1 MWESVLKT
9 LGLDALKAGLRKAGK
24 QISKREYAELISEAV
39 RELLK
44 LHPDIS
50 AAEATLLA
58 AEALAASSFAS
69 AAEAKLL
76 AAEALALPMTAE
88 MLSARKM
95 LKAVKRERKSTAKKR
110 KKKKARKKA
119 AATSKKKAAAKK
131 GKGKTSS

>member
-9 LGLDALKAGLRKAGK
+9 LGIDALKAGLRKAGK

-50 AAEATLLA
+50 AAEA
-58 AEALAASSFAS
+58 
-69 AAEAKLL
+69 KLL
-76 AAEALALPMTAE
+76 AAEALALPMSAE

-95 LKAVKRERKSTAKKR
+95 LKAVKRERKTTAKKR
-110 KKKKARKKA
+110 KKKKVRKKA
-119 AATSKKKAAAKK
+119 AAPSKKKTATPKAKR
-131 GKGKTSS
+131 KTSS

>member
-9 LGLDALKAGLRKAGK
+9 LGIDALKAGLRTAGK

-44 LHPDIS
+44 LHPDI
-50 AAEATLLA
+50 T
-58 AEALAASSFAS
+58 

-95 LKAVKRERKSTAKKR
+95 LKAVKRERKTTAKKR
-110 KKKKARKKA
+110 KKKKVRKKA
-119 AATSKKKAAAKK
+119 TPPSKKKAATKKAKR
-131 GKGKTSS
+131 KTSS

>member
-9 LGLDALKAGLRKAGK
+9 LGIDALKAGLRKAGK

-44 LHPDIS
+44 LHPDI
-50 AAEATLLA
+50 T
-58 AEALAASSFAS
+58 

-76 AAEALALPMTAE
+76 AAEALALPMTSE

-95 LKAVKRERKSTAKKR
+95 LKAVKRERKTTAKKR
-110 KKKKARKKA
+110 KKKKVRKKVA
-119 AATSKKKAAAKK
+119 PPSKKRAAAKK
-131 GKGKTSS
+131 AQRKTST

>member
-9 LGLDALKAGLRKAGK
+9 LGIDALKAGLRKAGK

-44 LHPDIS
+44 LHPDI
-50 AAEATLLA
+50 T
-58 AEALAASSFAS
+58 

-76 AAEALALPMTAE
+76 AAEALALPVTAE

-95 LKAVKRERKSTAKKR
+95 LKAVKRERKTTAKKR
-110 KKKKARKKA
+110 KKKKVRKKA
-119 AATSKKKAAAKK
+119 AAPSKKKAATKAKR
-131 GKGKTSS
+131 KTSS